1 MNLPLLSAREP
12 DATFAVY
19 RERRVTV
26 GEFLRDVGELAARL
40 PERAHVLNDCADRY
54 RFITGLAAAMVRGQV
69 SLFPGN
75 RAPLAWSQISER
87 HPSIYCLTDQAEVPP
102 VMEVFRCG
110 PEEGSPSGAVPAA
123 VPCFPAER
131 LIGIAFTSGS
141 TGTPKPVRKYWG
153 ALVREAQAG
162 GRCLGL
168 AAHGDRGGI
177 VATVPP
183 QHMYGFIASVMLPL
197 QLGCPVY
204 AGLPFFPEDVRLAL
218 EAVSAPGIL
227 VTTPAQLRA
236 CVLERLQLPALRFI
250 LSSAAPLPKALAEEA
265 EGLFRAPVLEYY
277 GSTETGAIACRR
289 QTQSDVWRTFDGV
302 RVTPLEGGFRVEADY
317 FPQPVVLSDLIEALS
332 PREFRLL
339 GRDTDIVKIA
349 GKRASLMHLN
359 QQLQELDGVVDGAF
373 LLLESSDGREPRLTA
388 FVVAPGRTR
397 EEILSALRA
406 RIDEVFLPRPLRL
419 VDRLPRT
426 VTGKLPR
433 ADLLA
438 LLRAEEEKEPSG
450 TDGGG

>member
-1 MNLPLLSAREP
+1 MSLPLLLAREP

-26 GEFLRDVGELAARL
+26 GEFLRDVGALAARL

-54 RFITGLAAAMVRGQV
+54 RFMTGLAAAMVRGQV
-69 SLFPGN
+69 SLLPGN
-75 RAPLAWSQISER
+75 RAPLAWSQLGEQ

-102 VMEVFRCG
+102 VMEVFRCE
-110 PEEGSPSGAVPAA
+110 PEGASPSGTAPAVPS
-123 VPCFPAER
+123 FPVER

-141 TGTPKPVRKYWG
+141 TAAPKPVRKYWG

-168 AAHGDRGGI
+168 GAHGGRGGI

-183 QHMYGFIASVMLPL
+183 HHMYGFIASVMLPL
-197 QLGCPVY
+197 QLGYPVY

-218 EAVSAPGIL
+218 EASPGPGVL

-236 CVLERLQLPALRFI
+236 CVLERPRLPALRFI
-250 LSSAAPLPKALAEEA
+250 LSSAAPLPRALAEEA

-289 QTQSDVWRTFDGV
+289 QTESEVWRTFDGV
-302 RVTPLEGGFRVEADY
+302 RVAPLEGGFRVEADY
-317 FPQPVVLSDLIEALS
+317 FPEPVILSDLIEALS

-388 FVVAPGRTR
+388 FAVAPGKTR
-397 EEILSALRA
+397 EDLLAALRV
-406 RIDEVFLPRPLRL
+406 RVDEVFLPRPLRL
-419 VDRLPRT
+419 VERLPRT

-433 ADLLA
+433 AGLLA
-438 LLRAEEEKEPSG
+438 LLQEEEEKEPSG
-450 TDGGG
+450 TGGG